1 MIQSTH
7 RGETCRR
14 IPVTSDTVVEWHSEL
29 EDCGVNAEF
38 ELVADCGHFSML
50 DKPEVVNASIERLHE
65 RTKAEQQ
72 TA

>member
-1 MIQSTH
+1 M
-7 RGETCRR
+7 
-14 IPVTSDTVVEWHSEL
+14 
-29 EDCGVNAEF
+29 NAEF